1 MYHNDISDLIKSD
14 MFVLHNTYDSFC
26 EQFNRIIRD
35 KHYKEDYIK
44 SFSKTRYTEYDFQKR
59 FKQVITKTSSSL
71 MHNYD
76 MEYPDLKL
84 LTRRL
89 SSVYIFAEKK
99 INKSYQTTINYY
111 NKLLKIN
118 VKPTLRM
125 KIKDYLLRKIAAFVK
140 IGNRYNERRYYEMV
154 SSLFKELGNNVQIL
168 SPYSIYGQWNIKIG
182 NNFSAQHNLWLEA
195 IDKYNNE
202 KYIPRILIGN
212 NVSLQN
218 NCHIAAINSITI
230 GDNVLMGSNI
240 LITDH
245 FHGNTSIDSLDIPP
259 ISRKLYSKGE
269 IYIGNN
275 VWIGDNVVILPNV
288 RIGNGC
294 VIGAGSIVTH
304 SFDANSIIA
313 GNPAKI
319 INVKNDV

>member
-1 MYHNDISDLIKSD
+1 
-14 MFVLHNTYDSFC
+14 
-26 EQFNRIIRD
+26 
-35 KHYKEDYIK
+35 
-44 SFSKTRYTEYDFQKR
+44 
-59 FKQVITKTSSSL
+59 
-71 MHNYD
+71 
-76 MEYPDLKL
+76 
-84 LTRRL
+84 
-89 SSVYIFAEKK
+89 
-99 INKSYQTTINYY
+99 
-111 NKLLKIN
+111 
-118 VKPTLRM
+118 
-125 KIKDYLLRKIAAFVK
+125 
-140 IGNRYNERRYYEMV
+140 
-154 SSLFKELGNNVQIL
+154 
-168 SPYSIYGQWNIKIG
+168 
-182 NNFSAQHNLWLEA
+182 
-195 IDKYNNE
+195 
-202 KYIPRILIGN
+202 
-212 NVSLQN
+212 
-218 NCHIAAINSITI
+218 
-230 GDNVLMGSNI
+230 MGSNI